1 MDDSTRFFILIY
13 SPTLKSHPLSSNA
26 SVQPAMSIN
35 SSYSNI
41 GHEDAQGDRPLAT
54 VDPAPISSP
63 SPPLGSTSEKFQ
75 KLYAEAKALVDD
87 PTMVLPFTTPS
98 GHVHLLR
105 HLSPE
110 TVYLQET
117 LSGDSGDVVSHI
129 SKFVGQVVLVVG
141 DETGHGGLV
150 DSEDERGHHG
160 EKGEKWWVDSSMIGL
175 GKGVEVVEGMRVGE
189 DWKRRVGGHD

>member
-1 MDDSTRFFILIY
+1 MDEYTRLFVLIY
-13 SPTLKSHPLSSNA
+13 SPTLKAHPLASNVA
-26 SVQPAMSIN
+26 SKPAMSIT

-41 GHEDAQGDRPLAT
+41 GHEDAQDERPLAS

-63 SPPLGSTSEKFQ
+63 SPPRDTSEKFQ
-75 KLYAEAKALVDD
+75 KLYSEAKTLVDD
-87 PTMVLPFTTPS
+87 PTMVIPFTTPN

-110 TVYLQET
+110 TVYIQET
-117 LSGDSGDVVSHI
+117 LSGESGDAVSHI
-129 SKFVGQVVLVVG
+129 SKFINQVIVVVG

-160 EKGEKWWVDSSMIGL
+160 ERGNKWWMDSSMIGL
-175 GKGVEVVEGMRVGE
+175 GKGIEVVEGMRVGE
-189 DWKRRVGGHD
+189 DWRRRVGGHD